1 MQCNSLSEEHRTGEE
16 LSCHYIVPQIN
27 DRLQMAR
34 VIEETV
40 EEMAISSTLQ
50 LSSSYLHNGD

>member
-1 MQCNSLSEEHRTGEE
+1 MQCNSLSEEHATGEE
-16 LSCHYIVPQIN
+16 LSCHYIVLQIN
-27 DRLQMAR
+27 AQLQMAR